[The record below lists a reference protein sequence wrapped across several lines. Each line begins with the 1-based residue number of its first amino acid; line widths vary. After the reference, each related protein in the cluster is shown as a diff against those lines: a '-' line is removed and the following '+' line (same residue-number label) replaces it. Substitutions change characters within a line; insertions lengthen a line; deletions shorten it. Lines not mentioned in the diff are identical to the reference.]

1 MFAAG
6 FTRDPVNQTVPVNT
20 TALFSCTPEGAD
32 SASVSWSVYFPDVKK
47 FYVDTDPDHTEILK
61 ARGFTFSYNDT
72 ASFMNVSAT
81 ALNNRTN
88 SRCRIF
94 HVVFSSV
101 FSEIAYLTVLGELVT
116 CRLI

>member
-6 FTRDPVNQTVPVNT
+6 FTKDPVNQTVPVNT

-61 ARGFTFSYNDT
+61 ARGFTFSFNNT

-81 ALNNRTN
+81 ALNNGTDF
-88 SRCRIF
+88 RCRIF
-94 HVVFSSV
+94 HVVFGSM
-101 FSEIAYLTVLGELVT
+101 FSETAYLTVLGELIT
-116 CRLI
+116 CR